1 MCPNKNYTQKGFIRL
16 SSNDSLFGSSRALS
30 LKPFMLTH
38 PLIENEVF
46 MEPIEDIGSANWSST
61 KVIPSKKMLNHSMK
75 KFIWTKW
82 T

>member
-1 MCPNKNYTQKGFIRL
+1 
-16 SSNDSLFGSSRALS
+16 
-30 LKPFMLTH
+30 MLTH

-61 KVIPSKKMLNHSMK
+61 KVIPSKKKMLNHSMK

-82 T
+82 TSH